1 MIKFFRKIRQ
11 NLLMENKTGKYF
23 KYAIGEIVLVVIGI
37 LIALWLNNLNQE
49 SHINRERQK
58 LKISLIKEL
67 QENKKIF
74 SYYKDY
80 ANECSE
86 KSIII
91 LNISS
96 GEQTDLPIDSIR
108 KYVVDMIP
116 TQAFGFNESVRKS
129 TNSAGKLELLTAEEG
144 KALADYEAIIE
155 NYKEARKINTIWKE
169 SNRQMFNYLSTFKKR
184 INQNLE
190 IRFSNMTLVNHPAY
204 DLSDKEFID
213 YIKNKETYTKLKD
226 IFISTMVDV
235 TWLESIIEDI
245 DKTIK
250 VLQE

>member
-1 MIKFFRKIRQ
+1 
-11 NLLMENKTGKYF
+11 MEKNKTGKYL

-49 SHINRERQK
+49 SNKNKERQK

-67 QENKKIF
+67 QENKKTF
-74 SYYKDY
+74 SNYKDY
-80 ANECSE
+80 ANECNK
-86 KSIII
+86 KSIVI

-96 GEQTDLPIDSIR
+96 GKQTDLPNDSIR

-116 TQAFGFNESVRKS
+116 TQAFRFNESVRKS
-129 TNSAGKLELLTAEEG
+129 TNSAGKLALLTAEEG
-144 KALADYEAIIE
+144 KALADYEAIVE

-204 DLSDKEFID
+204 NLSDKEFID
-213 YIKNKETYTKLKD
+213 YIKNKETYAKLND
-226 IFISTMVDV
+226 IFISTMVDI

-245 DKTIK
+245 DKTIE
-250 VLQE
+250 VLQ